1 MRATV
6 VIPCFRPDDNLEKM
20 LGDLNAQ
27 SSKEFEVIVVDDGN
41 AEPIEPRIQAG
52 LNRPHRVIR
61 FEENRGI
68 VAGLNVGVAA
78 VRTPYI
84 IRMDADDRMSSRR
97 IERQLAFMEANP
109 EVDIAGSSMA
119 VFGSG
124 LRVWTKPAEHDTIVA
139 GLLWSPSLH
148 HPTVVARR
156 EVLQDNPYPEGF
168 HLAEDYALWLTLA
181 AKGVRMANSPGVEVY
196 YRMEGQNTSQENTQR
211 RSVRYLALW
220 RQALATLLPEG
231 LEHLEPGL
239 DAGCHHVL
247 AGVPLPE
254 GWDRPSLS
262 HLVSHVD
269 ALRTQ
274 LLLHGEKTGE
284 AWVDSAIQ
292 DLADRLDQASS
303 RTKWHKLGSVWA
315 LSRLTLG
322 DWLLLLG
329 RSR

>member
-27 SSKEFEVIVVDDGN
+27 SSNEFEVIVVDDGN
-41 AEPIEPRIQAG
+41 ADPIEPRIQAV
-52 LNRPHRVIR
+52 LSRPHRVIR

-68 VAGLNVGVAA
+68 VAGLNAGIAA

-84 IRMDADDRMSSRR
+84 IRMDADDRMPARR
-97 IERQLAFMEANP
+97 IERQMAFMEANP
-109 EVDIAGSSMA
+109 GVDVAGSSMA

-124 LRVWTKPAEHDTIVA
+124 LRVWTKPTAHEAIVA

-156 EVLQDNPYPEGF
+156 EVLQANPYRDGF

-181 AKGVRMANSPGVEVY
+181 ARGVRMANSPGVEVY

-211 RSVRYLALW
+211 RSMRYLAMW
-220 RQALATLLPEG
+220 RQAFATLLPEG
-231 LEHLEPGL
+231 LEPLEPGL
-239 DAGCHHVL
+239 ESGCHHLL
-247 AGVPLPE
+247 AGVHLPD
-254 GWDRPSLS
+254 GWDRPSPSRLAA
-262 HLVSHVD
+262 HGD

-274 LLLHGEKTGE
+274 LRLHGERTGE
-284 AWVDSAIQ
+284 AWVKWAIR

-329 RSR
+329 RGR

>member
-27 SSKEFEVIVVDDGN
+27 SSNEFEVIVVDDGN
-41 AEPIEPRIQAG
+41 TEPIEPRIQAV
-52 LNRPHRVIR
+52 LSRPHRVIR

-68 VAGLNVGVAA
+68 VAGLNAGVAA

-84 IRMDADDRMSSRR
+84 IRMDADDRMPAQR
-97 IERQLAFMEANP
+97 IERQIAFMEAHP

-124 LRVWTKPAEHDTIVA
+124 LRVWTKPTEHEAIVA
-139 GLLWSPSLH
+139 DLLWYPSLH
-148 HPTVVARR
+148 HPTVVAKR
-156 EVLQDNPYPEGF
+156 EVLQDNPYPDGF

-181 AKGVRMANSPGVEVY
+181 AKGVRMANTQPVEVY
-196 YRMEGQNTSQENTQR
+196 YRMEGQNTSQQNTQR
-211 RSVRYLALW
+211 TSMRYLTMW
-220 RQALATLLPEG
+220 RHALATLLPEG
-231 LEHLEPGL
+231 MEHLEPGL

-254 GWDRPSLS
+254 GWNRPSPS
-262 HLVSHVD
+262 RLVAHGD

-274 LLLHGEKTGE
+274 LRLHGERTGE
-284 AWVDSAIQ
+284 AWVDWAIQ
-292 DLADRLDQASS
+292 DLEGRIDQARSQS
-303 RTKWHKLGSVWA
+303 KWHKLGSVWA

-329 RSR
+329 RGR

>member
-1 MRATV
+1 
-6 VIPCFRPDDNLEKM
+6 
-20 LGDLNAQ
+20 
-27 SSKEFEVIVVDDGN
+27 
-41 AEPIEPRIQAG
+41 
-52 LNRPHRVIR
+52 
-61 FEENRGI
+61 
-68 VAGLNVGVAA
+68 
-78 VRTPYI
+78 
-84 IRMDADDRMSSRR
+84 
-97 IERQLAFMEANP
+97 
-109 EVDIAGSSMA
+109 MA

-124 LRVWTKPAEHDTIVA
+124 LRVWTKPTTHEAIVA

-156 EVLQDNPYPEGF
+156 EVLQANPYPDGF

-196 YRMEGQNTSQENTQR
+196 YRMEGQNTSQESTQR
-211 RSVRYLALW
+211 RSMRYLTLW
-220 RQALATLLPEG
+220 RKALSTLLPDG

-247 AGVPLPE
+247 AGVPLPK

-262 HLVSHVD
+262 RVVSHGD

-274 LLLHGEKTGE
+274 LRLQGERTGA
-284 AWVDSAIQ
+284 AWIDAAIR
-292 DLADRLDQASS
+292 DLEDRLEQSS
-303 RTKWHKLGSVWA
+303 SQSKWHKLGSVWA

-322 DWLLLLG
+322 DWLVLLQ